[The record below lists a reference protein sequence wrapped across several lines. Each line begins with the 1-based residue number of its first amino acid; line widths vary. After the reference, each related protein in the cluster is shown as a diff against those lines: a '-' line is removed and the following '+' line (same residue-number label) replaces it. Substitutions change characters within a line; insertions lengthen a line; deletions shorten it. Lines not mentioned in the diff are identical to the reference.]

1 MIRSYRTPSVLL
13 ALVLLGALAGCRS
26 SAPAPPKTLDVRL
39 TIQAAP
45 DLNPNGSGRP
55 SPVLLHVYQLREAA
69 KFQNADFE
77 GATVRAESTFGA
89 EVVRREEQMIQ
100 PNTTTELVL
109 KVQPEARLLG
119 VIAEY
124 SDESNARWRA
134 VSPVPEGGLLSF
146 FKKQKLTI
154 ELGSAAVTLAAGP
167 LPKAP

>member
-1 MIRSYRTPSVLL
+1 MVSAYRIPGVVF
-13 ALVLLGALAGCRS
+13 ALMLAGGLAACRS
-26 SAPAPPKTLDVRL
+26 SAPAPPKTLDVRV

-45 DLNPNGSGRP
+45 DLNPNSTGRP

-69 KFQNADFE
+69 KFQSADFT
-77 GATVRAESTFGA
+77 GATVRAESTFGPD
-89 EVVRREEQMIQ
+89 VVRREEQMIQ
-100 PNTTTELVL
+100 PNTTTELIL

-124 SDESNARWRA
+124 SDEANARWRA

-154 ELGSAAVTLAAGP
+154 QLGSAAVTLTAGP
-167 LPKAP
+167 LPKTP

>member
-1 MIRSYRTPSVLL
+1 MVRTYRIPSVLL
-13 ALVLLGALAGCRS
+13 AIMLAGALAACRS
-26 SAPAPPKTLDVRL
+26 SAPAPPKTLDVRV

-45 DLNPNGSGRP
+45 DLNPNSTGRP

-77 GATVRAESTFGA
+77 GATVRAESTFGP

-100 PNTTTELVL
+100 PNTSTELIL
-109 KVQPEARLLG
+109 KVQPEARVLG

-124 SDESNARWRA
+124 SDEANARWRA

-154 ELGSAAVTLAAGP
+154 QLGSAAVTLAAGP